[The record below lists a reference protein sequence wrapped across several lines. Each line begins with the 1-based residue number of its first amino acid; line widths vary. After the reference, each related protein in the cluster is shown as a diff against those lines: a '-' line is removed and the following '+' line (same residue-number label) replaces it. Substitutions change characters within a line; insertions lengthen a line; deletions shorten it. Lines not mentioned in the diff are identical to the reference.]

1 MEGLDPRG
9 GSVLWRVGV
18 VGVDGESGDLAGL
31 DDWAVLY
38 SAVDVVVYGARPRRL
53 ALYVLQR
60 REQFAQFGAGDGAG
74 LQ

>member
-1 MEGLDPRG
+1 
-9 GSVLWRVGV
+9 
-18 VGVDGESGDLAGL
+18 L

-38 SAVDVVVYGARPRRL
+38 PAVDVVVYGARPRSF
-53 ALYVLQR
+53 ALEVLQR